1 MVEGRTNAVLTLAV
15 LVLLYF
21 LPSILARN
29 KQNFLGVFLVN
40 FLLGWTVIG
49 WVASLIWALAEPE
62 RPWAVLPAAPPQPA
76 PRFCCACGAP
86 TQARFCPHC
95 GRAWA

>member
-1 MVEGRTNAVLTLAV
+1 MLTLLV

-21 LPSILARN
+21 LPAILARN

-49 WVASLIWALAEPE
+49 WVAALVWALSEPE
-62 RPWAVLPAAPPQPA
+62 RPYVIIPAPSAPAAA
-76 PRFCCACGAP
+76 TKFCCACGVP
-86 TQARFCPHC
+86 TASRYCPHC
-95 GRAWA
+95 GRVWA